1 MCLRDAVQV
10 AEQQGKYL
18 AKQLN
23 IEARAQKAKDK
34 PPEWV
39 PFKYRHLGSMAL
51 VGKAEHHTSP
61 GCTLVN
67 SEKLLLQFPGYL
79 LNMSLSTTHLGIQ
92 GIALLMADFSFG
104 I

>member
-1 MCLRDAVQV
+1 MWCFQV

-23 IEARAQKAKDK
+23 REARAQKAKDT

-51 VGKAEHHTSP
+51 VGEAEHHTCPSM
-61 GCTLVN
+61 LLDH
-67 SEKLLLQFPGYL
+67 EKLLLQGPYT
-79 LNMSLSTTHLGIQ
+79 LSVCL
-92 GIALLMADFSFG
+92 AF
-104 I
+104 